1 MSSTTP
7 HKIRPKVVIVIP
19 ALNEERAIGKV
30 LDDIPRQYVSEVIV
44 VDNGSTDRTPE
55 IAREKGARVVYEPRR
70 GYGSA
75 CYAGFKAVPP
85 DTDIVVF
92 MDGDYSDHP
101 EELPLILEPILR
113 GEADLVIGSRM
124 RGKRERG
131 ALPPH
136 SLFGNWLASSL
147 LRLLYGQK
155 VTDLGPFRAIRYQCL
170 KSLGMRDRGFGWTVE
185 MQARAAKKGLRVVE
199 VPVSYRKRIGKSK
212 ITGNLANSIRAGYK
226 ILTTIFKVALERG

>member
-1 MSSTTP
+1 MSSRAP
-7 HKIRPKVVIVIP
+7 SAKRPKVVIVIP
-19 ALNEERAIGKV
+19 ALNEEKSIGFV
-30 LDDIPRQYVSEVIV
+30 LDDIPCHLVWEVIV
-44 VDNGSTDRTPE
+44 ADNGSTDRTAE
-55 IAREKGARVVYEPRR
+55 IAQSKGAKVVFEPRR

-101 EELPLILEPILR
+101 EELPLLLEPIVK
-113 GEADLVIGSRM
+113 GEADMVIGSRV
-124 RGKRERG
+124 RGKREKG

-136 SLFGNWLASSL
+136 SLFGNWLASTL
-147 LRLLYGQK
+147 LRLIYGQK

-170 KSLGMRDRGFGWTVE
+170 KELGMKDRGFGWTVE
-185 MQARAAKKGLRVVE
+185 MQARAAKRGLKVVE

-212 ITGNLANSIRAGYK
+212 ITGNLVNSIRAGYT
-226 ILTTIFKVALERG
+226 ILITIFRVALGG